1 MWDTNT
7 RKIKH
12 FLVGLTWKRK
22 KTGKKYPKAIDRYID
37 LLKKEFKH
45 GKTKWIYKTKLKAL
59 ARFKKY
65 GINMSQ
71 VKVVLER
78 RGLKDLE
85 KFMDTR

>member
-12 FLVGLTWKRK
+12 FLVWLTWKRK
-22 KTGKKYPKAIDRYID
+22 KTGKKYKKAIDRYID
-37 LLKKEFKH
+37 ILKKEAKQ
-45 GKTKWIYKTKLKAL
+45 GETKRVYKTKLQAL

-65 GINMSQ
+65 GINMDQ
-71 VKVVLER
+71 VKVVIER

-85 KFMDTR
+85 KLM

>member
-1 MWDTNT
+1 MGNTNT

-22 KTGKKYPKAIDRYID
+22 KTGQKYKKAIDRYID
-37 LLKKEFKH
+37 LLKKEEKQ
-45 GKTKWIYKTKLKAL
+45 GKTKWIYKTEEQAL
-59 ARFKKY
+59 GRLKKY
-65 GINMSQ
+65 GITMNQ

-85 KFMDTR
+85 KLMATR